1 MLFSS
6 TMGFFST
13 GDVGLASARSSKPL
27 EISSKVLPLVSGTL
41 KNVKTKKM
49 TRKTRKMRKTY
60 GPHSFCRE
68 DKSRRF

>member
-13 GDVGLASARSSKPL
+13 GDVGLASARPSKPL
-27 EISSKVLPLVSGTL
+27 EMSSKVLPLVSGTL

-49 TRKTRKMRKTY
+49 TRKTRKMRKT
-60 GPHSFCRE
+60 
-68 DKSRRF
+68 